1 MNVLII
7 VPILILLNI
16 DMKKMENAIQ
26 IVQMDI
32 IMTII
37 IFLNVNVS

>member
-7 VPILILLNI
+7 VLILILLNI

-37 IFLNVNVS
+37 IFLNANVS

>member
-37 IFLNVNVS
+37 IFLNANVS